1 MRTIV
6 LVPRPRPVLA
16 LGWPA
21 VLAALALL
29 ALGAVEP
36 CRAIDLPPLHSE
48 AIPSFTA
55 DVAISVDAAGTPGLA
70 VTLSLPYPELQWLRV
85 SDGFS
90 AGFEVTMAFEPEQG
104 GPGTGDSWERKLFVT
119 GFERTTSFS
128 STVVERRTFKLSPG
142 RYQLR
147 VRVRDLDSGEE
158 STAHEKLTVPDYS
171 TVPVAIADLELG
183 VADSAGAFQERPTR
197 QFGLDSD
204 RLAARLT
211 ILDRRAGAWP
221 RGYDVQVRLL
231 GENGDEL
238 LRDSR
243 RVTLGRS
250 GEPAIVRPDSVA
262 LFVGNYSFEVEL
274 NADKSRW
281 RLQRD
286 FEVEESGPPR
296 GREFRRMLEPLSYIA
311 NASEIDALNRVS
323 EDEQAR
329 AWEAFWKRRD
339 PTPDTPRNEALIEF
353 LRRVRYAEEH
363 FQHYGPGWRSDMGRI
378 YIKLGPPDQTETRPA
393 TAQTPQLEVWYY
405 NHPYRQFV
413 FADREGFGRYVLIS
427 PSSE

>member
-1 MRTIV
+1 M
-6 LVPRPRPVLA
+6 
-16 LGWPA
+16 
-21 VLAALALL
+21 
-29 ALGAVEP
+29 
-36 CRAIDLPPLHSE
+36 DLPPLHSE
-48 AIPSFTA
+48 SIPSFTA
-55 DVAISVDAAGTPGLA
+55 DVAISIDASGAPGLA

-85 SDGFS
+85 PGGYS
-90 AGFEVTMAFEPEQG
+90 AGFEVTLAFDPDKP

-119 GFERTTSFS
+119 SFEQTTSFS
-128 STVVERRTFKLSPG
+128 TSVVERRTFHLTPG

-147 VRVRDLDSGEE
+147 VRVRDLDSGEQ
-158 STAHEKLTVPDYS
+158 STAHERLTVPDYS
-171 TVPVAIADLELG
+171 SVPVAIADLELG
-183 VADSAGAFQERPTR
+183 VADSSGGFRPRATR

-211 ILDRRAGAWP
+211 ILDRRSGAWP
-221 RGYDVQVRLL
+221 RAYDVLVRLL

-238 LRDSR
+238 LHDTRHVSL
-243 RVTLGRS
+243 TRS
-250 GEPAIVRPDSVA
+250 GDPAIVRPDSVS
-262 LFVGNYSFEVEL
+262 LFVGNYSLEVEL
-274 NADKSRW
+274 DADKSRW

-311 NASEIDALNRVS
+311 TASEIDALNRVA
-323 EDEQAR
+323 EDEQAH
-329 AWEAFWKRRD
+329 AWDAFWKRRD

-393 TAQTPQLEVWYY
+393 TGQTPQIEVWYY
-405 NHPYRQFV
+405 NHPFRQFV
-413 FADREGFGRYVLIS
+413 FADREGFGRYVLVN